1 MTRRELVHRVG
12 QAGGIGAAFIAMQG
26 LGLFEPTATA
36 APVPLVPG
44 GGAGTKIVILGAGIA
59 GLVAAYELGKAG
71 YDCVI
76 LEARDRVGGRNW
88 TIRRG
93 TTLDMTDGTS
103 QICGFDEGL
112 YFNSGPARL
121 PSHHQA
127 ILGYCRELGV
137 PLEVEVNA
145 CRGAMVWN
153 NVAAG
158 QKPILMR
165 QAINDMRGHVSE
177 LLGKAINRGALD
189 QELTP
194 RDKERM
200 VAFLKTYGDLSPDLF
215 HRASERSGFRQTP
228 GAGDQVGIARDPIDL
243 DVLLDADMWNGV
255 LFEDIIDMQATMF
268 QPVGGMDRIP
278 AAFEKKLGAV
288 VRRGCEVSE
297 IKRTATGVEIVYRER
312 KTGTVRA
319 ISGDYCLCTIPLPVL
334 NGIKADFSGPFRAAI
349 AEVAYGNAVKIAWQA
364 PRFWETDNQIYGG
377 ISFVK
382 GPTSL
387 VWYPS
392 ARLMSEQGIILG
404 AYSAGLGGDAD
415 GVSALGLAEQF
426 ETTRRVIEGL
436 HPGRGKDLR
445 HPIGIAWS
453 KVPYTLGISA
463 RWKPEQD
470 GIYKMLGDGDGP
482 FYLAGEHLSHVGAW
496 QEGAILSAHRAIAMI
511 DQRRRA
517 ASSIKENQK

>member
-1 MTRRELVHRVG
+1 MTITRRELVHRIG
-12 QAGGIGAAFIAMQG
+12 QAGGVGAAFVAMQG
-26 LGLFEPTATA
+26 LGLFQADSAA
-36 APVPLVPG
+36 APLSLPRDAG
-44 GGAGTKIVILGAGIA
+44 KGTKIVILGAGMA

-71 YDCVI
+71 YECVI

-88 TIRRG
+88 TVRRG
-93 TTLDMTDGTS
+93 TTIEMSDGTA
-103 QICGFDEGL
+103 QNCGFDEGL

-137 PLEVEVNA
+137 ALEVEVNA

-177 LLGKAINRGALD
+177 LLAKAVNRGALD

-194 RDKERM
+194 HDKERM

-215 HRASERSGFRQTP
+215 YQGSTRSGFSQTP
-228 GAGDQVGIARDPIDL
+228 GAGDQLGIANDPIDL
-243 DVLLDADMWNGV
+243 GALLDADMWNGV

-278 AAFEKKLGAV
+278 AAFEKKLGPV

-297 IKRTATGVEIVYRER
+297 INRAGDGVEIVYREGKAGR
-312 KTGTVRA
+312 TQAVA
-319 ISGDYCLCTIPLPVL
+319 GDYCLCTIPLPVL
-334 NGIKADFSGPFRAAI
+334 SRIKADFSAPFRAAI
-349 AEVAYGNAVKIAWQA
+349 AAVEYGNAVKIAWQA
-364 PRFWETDNQIYGG
+364 RRFWETDDQIYGG

-392 ARLMSEQGIILG
+392 AQLMSAQGVILG

-415 GVSALGLAEQF
+415 GVSARGLAEQF
-426 ETTRRVIEGL
+426 EMTRAVIEGL
-436 HPGRGKDLR
+436 HPGRGKELR

-453 KVPYTLGISA
+453 KVPFTLGIAA

-470 GIYKMLGDGDGP
+470 EVYKMLGEPDGP

-496 QEGAILSAHRAIAMI
+496 QEGAILSAHRAIGMI
-511 DQRRRA
+511 DQRNRA
-517 ASSIKENQK
+517 LRAGRP